1 MYKAIII
8 DDESKARE
16 AFAKIIERY
25 FSDKIKVV
33 ALAAS
38 VKDGVTEIHKYNPD
52 LVFLDIEMPGENGF
66 KLFDYFEEYDFEV
79 IFVTAYKQFAI
90 NAIKNAAID
99 YLLKPVNFIDIKEA
113 LARFETKKQEKSRQ
127 QRIETLLTN
136 VSSSSDIHN
145 KVALPT
151 MTGYQ
156 MIRISHIMY
165 CEADVNYT
173 KIHIV
178 GQNDVLVSKTLKYIE
193 ELLPSDI
200 FFRIHKSYLINLNY
214 INNYVNKDGQ
224 YVVMDD
230 GTELDVA
237 FRRTDEFI
245 KAITGKTS

>member
-1 MYKAIII
+1 
-8 DDESKARE
+8 
-16 AFAKIIERY
+16 
-25 FSDKIKVV
+25 
-33 ALAAS
+33 
-38 VKDGVTEIHKYNPD
+38 
-52 LVFLDIEMPGENGF
+52 
-66 KLFDYFEEYDFEV
+66 DFEV
-79 IFVTAYKQFAI
+79 IFITAYKQYAI

-113 LARFETKKQEKSRQ
+113 LSRFESKKLEKSRQ

-136 VSSSSDIHN
+136 LSSSSDIQD

-151 MTGYQ
+151 MNGYQ
-156 MIRISHIMY
+156 MIRINHIMY

-178 GQNDVLVSKTLKYIE
+178 GQKEVLVSKTLKYIE

-214 INNYVNKDGQ
+214 VNNYVNKNGQ

-237 FRRTDEFI
+237 FRRADEFV
-245 KAITGKTS
+245 KAITNKANGK